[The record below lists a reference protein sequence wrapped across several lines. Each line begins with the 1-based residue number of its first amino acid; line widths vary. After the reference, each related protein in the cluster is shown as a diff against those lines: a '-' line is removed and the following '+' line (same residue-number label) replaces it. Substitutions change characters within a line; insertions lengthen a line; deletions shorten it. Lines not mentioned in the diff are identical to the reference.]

1 MNAERFD
8 DAVRRLQG
16 ALTRRVALGALF
28 GAAATSIIAEDG
40 DARRWSRPGKKQ
52 GKRDKK
58 KNRDSSRKK
67 KDKNKSKEKKKKK
80 GGGGGSGDRCQGSYT
95 EKEILGF
102 ISKAAKKYG
111 QSESAMVRV
120 ARCESNLDH
129 CAVNRSG
136 PYYGLFQFL
145 KSTWN
150 QTPYGD
156 QSIYDPKAQAMA
168 TGWMWK
174 EGRKNEW
181 ACK

>member
-16 ALTRRVALGALF
+16 TLTRRVALGALL
-28 GAAATSIIAEDG
+28 GAAVPVLVAEDG
-40 DARRWSRPGKKQ
+40 EARRWSRPGTKK
-52 GKRDKK
+52 GK
-58 KNRDSSRKK
+58 RKK
-67 KDKNKSKEKKKKK
+67 KSDASGKKKKK
-80 GGGGGSGDRCQGSYT
+80 KKNKDKKKKGGGGSGDRCKGSYT

-120 ARCESNLDH
+120 ARCESNLDP

-136 PYYGLFQFL
+136 PYYGLFQYL
-145 KSTWN
+145 KSTWSK
-150 QTPYGD
+150 TPYGD
-156 QSIYDPKAQAMA
+156 QSIYDPQAQAMA
-168 TGWMWK
+168 TAWMWK

>member
-8 DAVRRLQG
+8 DAVRHLQG
-16 ALTRRVALGALF
+16 ALTRRAALGALL
-28 GAAATSIIAEDG
+28 GVATPVLVADDG
-40 DARRWSRPGKKQ
+40 EARRWSRPGKKRDKR
-52 GKRDKK
+52 GKKKADDSGKKKKRKNKDKK
-58 KNRDSSRKK
+58 K
-67 KDKNKSKEKKKKK
+67 KNKG
-80 GGGGGSGDRCQGSYT
+80 GGGGGSGDRCKGSYS
-95 EKEILGF
+95 ENEILGF
-102 ISKAAKKYG
+102 ISSAAKKYG
-111 QSESAMVRV
+111 QNKSAMVRV
-120 ARCESNLDH
+120 ARCESNLDP

-150 QTPYGD
+150 KTPYGD

-168 TGWMWK
+168 AAWMWN

>member
-16 ALTRRVALGALF
+16 ALTRRVALGALL
-28 GAAATSIIAEDG
+28 GAAVPALVADDG
-40 DARRWSRPGKKQ
+40 EARRWSRPGTKK
-52 GKRDKK
+52 GK
-58 KNRDSSRKK
+58 RKK
-67 KDKNKSKEKKKKK
+67 KSDASGKKKKK
-80 GGGGGSGDRCQGSYT
+80 KKNKDKKKKGGGGSGDRCKGSYT

-120 ARCESNLDH
+120 ARCESNLDP

-136 PYYGLFQFL
+136 PYYGLFQYL
-145 KSTWN
+145 KSTWSK
-150 QTPYGD
+150 TPYGD
-156 QSIYDPKAQAMA
+156 QSIYDPQAQAMA
-168 TGWMWK
+168 TAWMWK

>member
-16 ALTRRVALGALF
+16 ALTRRVALGALL
-28 GAAATSIIAEDG
+28 GAAVPALVAEDG
-40 DARRWSRPGKKQ
+40 EARRWSRPGTKK
-52 GKRDKK
+52 GK
-58 KNRDSSRKK
+58 RKK
-67 KDKNKSKEKKKKK
+67 KSDASGKKKKK
-80 GGGGGSGDRCQGSYT
+80 KKNKDKKKKGGGGSGDRCKGSYT

-120 ARCESNLDH
+120 ARCESNLDP

-136 PYYGLFQFL
+136 PYYGLFQYL
-145 KSTWN
+145 KSTWSK
-150 QTPYGD
+150 TPYGD
-156 QSIYDPKAQAMA
+156 QSIYDPQAQAMA
-168 TGWMWK
+168 TAWMWK

>member
-16 ALTRRVALGALF
+16 ALTRRAALGALL
-28 GAAATSIIAEDG
+28 GVAAPVLAMADG
-40 DARRWSRPGKKQ
+40 EARRRPKPGKKRN
-52 GKRDKK
+52 KRGNKKDGSGKK
-58 KNRDSSRKK
+58 KN
-67 KDKNKSKEKKKKK
+67 KNKKKKK
-80 GGGGGSGDRCQGSYT
+80 GGGGGSGDRCQGSYS

-102 ISKAAKKYG
+102 ISSAANKYG
-111 QSESAMVRV
+111 QNKNAMVRV
-120 ARCESNLDH
+120 ARCESNLDP

-145 KSTWN
+145 KSTWKN
-150 QTPYGD
+150 TPYGNKN
-156 QSIYDPKAQAMA
+156 IYDPKAQAMA
-168 TGWMWK
+168 TAWMWK